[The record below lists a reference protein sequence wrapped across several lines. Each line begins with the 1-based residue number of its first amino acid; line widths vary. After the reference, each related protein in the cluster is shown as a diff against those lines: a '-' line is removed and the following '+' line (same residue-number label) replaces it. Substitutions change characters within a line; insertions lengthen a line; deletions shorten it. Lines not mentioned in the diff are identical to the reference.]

1 MKIVSFGDS
10 FIWGSELENNP
21 TGDRAWPGLIAQE
34 LGVEYATLANP
45 GCGNDEIARQILT
58 YFSSNPAADTLAVIN
73 WTWAFRW
80 DFYIVNTES
89 WVTLGPSC
97 IPSKL
102 NNHLEPGA
110 AEELISVYKKY
121 AGKSILWG
129 RWRALQSIYA
139 AQSYL
144 KTLGIKSIQTY
155 MDTWL
160 FEQEFH
166 APDYVKTLQELV
178 QKDMQLFQGLNFLD
192 WSKSRGYTVTE
203 PGWHPLEE
211 AHAAAKDLW
220 IDSYKEA
227 LNKY

>member
-34 LGVEYATLANP
+34 LGVEYTTLANP
-45 GCGNDEIARQILT
+45 GCGNDEIARQVLT
-58 YFSSNPAADTLAVIN
+58 YFSNNLGDNTLAVIN

-102 NNHLEPGA
+102 SNHLDTTDA
-110 AEELISVYKKY
+110 QELLNVYSKHV
-121 AGKSILWG
+121 GKSILWS
-129 RWRALQSIYA
+129 RWRALQSIYST
-139 AQSYL
+139 QCYL
-144 KTLGIKSIQTY
+144 KSLGVHNIQTY
-155 MDTWL
+155 MDPWL
-160 FEQEFH
+160 FDQEFH
-166 APDYVKTLQELV
+166 SPDYVRVLQDLV
-178 QKDMQLFQGLNFLD
+178 HKDMQLFEGTNFLE
-192 WSKSRGYTVTE
+192 WSRARGYAVTE

-211 AHAAAKDLW
+211 AHAAARDLW
-220 IDSYKEA
+220 INQYKAA
-227 LNKY
+227 LNK